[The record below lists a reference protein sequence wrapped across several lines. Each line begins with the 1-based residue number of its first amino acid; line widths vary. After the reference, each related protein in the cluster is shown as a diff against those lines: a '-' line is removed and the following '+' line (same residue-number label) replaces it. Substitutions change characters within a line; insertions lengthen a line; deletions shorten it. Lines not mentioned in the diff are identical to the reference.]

1 MCTATLACGFDVWSR
16 RIPNLLTFGSAA
28 LAVVSHVWVD
38 GAAGGVVALT
48 GWIAGIGLFLP
59 LVLLGGMGAGDMKLL
74 AAFGAWLGAG
84 AALWTALFGS
94 IAGAVYALVLALSH
108 GVLGRV
114 AANLAS
120 MLRAWH
126 LQGVGPVPGV
136 TLADA
141 SGPRVAFALPLTAG
155 LLVTLWL
162 AR

>member
-1 MCTATLACGFDVWSR
+1 MCTALLACGWDVWQR

-28 LAVVSHVWVD
+28 AAVATHAWVD
-38 GAAGGVVALT
+38 GAAGAATAVA
-48 GWIAGIGLFLP
+48 GWLAGAGLFMP

-74 AAFGAWLGAG
+74 AALGSWLGAG

-94 IAGAVYALVLALSH
+94 IAGAVYAVVLAVSH
-108 GVLGRV
+108 GMLGRV

-155 LLVTLWL
+155 LLATLWL